1 MTSPHFIIG
10 TSVWSILDAD
20 LRKHL
25 TTILIVTI
33 KTKQNSEE
41 IIINQI

>member
-20 LRKHL
+20 LRKHDYDFNRNDKN
-25 TTILIVTI
+25 
-33 KTKQNSEE
+33 KTKIQKRS
-41 IIINQI
+41 